1 VKPVVI
7 PPGADAKTF
16 AIGETAYVDDGLIAH
31 SDFLNGLSVPA
42 AIAAAIARLEA
53 LARGQGTVHYR
64 LRDWLVSRQRYW
76 GCPIPV
82 IHCPDCGVVPVA
94 KSDLP
99 VRLPDDVTFDKPG
112 NPLERHPTWKHVAC
126 PRCAKPAR
134 RETDTFDTFIDS
146 SWYFARFCSPR
157 SDRPF
162 DRAAVDYWLPVDQY
176 VGGIEH
182 AILHLLYSRF
192 FTRAMS
198 RIGLMDLDE
207 PFAGLFNQ
215 GMVCHETYRDRG
227 GNWLLPEQ
235 VTKAASGALISS
247 LDGGPV
253 EIGRSE
259 KMSKSKK
266 NVIDPSE
273 IIETYGAD
281 TARWF
286 MLSDSPPE
294 RDLEWTEAGVEGAW
308 RFSQRLWRMVTTSLA
323 AVPANDSPAGA
334 ASGNPAALALRR
346 TTHKTIAGV
355 TDDIEKFRFNRAVA
369 RLYEFANALDDAK
382 GSDADLAAARREALE
397 TMVRLLAPMM
407 PHLAEELWHRLG
419 HETLLAESAWPGA
432 DPDLVIDEDVTIAV
446 QVNGRLRAT
455 LSLPR
460 DIANDDAE
468 RAALADHH
476 VQRAMA
482 GKPARRVIVV
492 PNRIINVV
500 V

>member
-1 VKPVVI
+1 
-7 PPGADAKTF
+7 
-16 AIGETAYVDDGLIAH
+16 
-31 SDFLNGLSVPA
+31 
-42 AIAAAIARLEA
+42 
-53 LARGQGTVHYR
+53 VHYR

-82 IHCPDCGVVPVA
+82 IHCEACGIVPVPKA
-94 KSDLP
+94 DLP
-99 VRLPDDVTFDKPG
+99 VRLPEDVTFDKPG
-112 NPLERHPTWKHVAC
+112 NPLEHHPTWKHVAC
-126 PRCAKPAR
+126 PACAKPAR
-134 RETDTFDTFIDS
+134 RETDTFDTFMDS

-157 SDRPF
+157 SDKPF

-192 FTRAMS
+192 FTRAMAK
-198 RIGLMDLDE
+198 IGLIGLDE
-207 PFAGLFNQ
+207 PFAGLFTQ
-215 GMVCHETYRDRG
+215 GMVCHETYRDG
-227 GNWLLPEQ
+227 AGNWLLPEQ
-235 VTKAASGALISS
+235 VARTAGGALVSS
-247 LDGGPV
+247 LDGSHV
-253 EIGRSE
+253 EAGRSE

-266 NVIDPSE
+266 NVIDPTE
-273 IIETYGAD
+273 IIAGYGAD

-308 RFSQRLWRMVTTSLA
+308 RFCQRLWRMTAQFLESEA
-323 AVPANDSPAGA
+323 AKRSNNGAAGA
-334 ASGNPAALALRR
+334 AGDPAALALRR

-369 RLYEFANALDDAK
+369 RLYEFANALDEAK
-382 GSDADLAAARREALE
+382 GDGAGLAAARREALE
-397 TMVRLLAPMM
+397 SMTRLLAPMM
-407 PHLAEELWHRLG
+407 PHLAEELWQRLG
-419 HETLLAESAWPGA
+419 HDTVLAESAWPAA
-432 DPDLVIDEDVTIAV
+432 DPALTIDESVTIAI
-446 QVNGRLRAT
+446 QVNGKLRAT

-460 DIANDDAE
+460 DMAKGEAE
-468 RAALADHH
+468 QAALADQQ

-482 GKPARRVIVV
+482 GKAPRKVIVV